1 MDCQVIHVQNDIPW
15 NLLYAD
21 DIVLIQQTQTKSMEQ
36 HAENWWTKD
45 QRQDNRVHV
54 RETFRTHKKLAPEKG

>member
-1 MDCQVIHVQNDIPW
+1 MDLMVIHVQNNIPW

-36 HAENWWTKD
+36 HAESWWTES
-45 QRQDNRVHV
+45 QYQENRVHV
-54 RETFRTHKKLAPEKG
+54 HETFRTHKKLAPEKR